1 MEVQNITSIPN
12 STSFC
17 KTEKQN
23 EHENI
28 HVHENVEKIKQVIM
42 QFLYDRMG
50 GLISSIG
57 ISGGI

>member
-17 KTEKQN
+17 KAVKQN

-28 HVHENVEKIKQVIM
+28 HVHENVEKIKQKLLCNFYMTGWEVS
-42 QFLYDRMG
+42 FHP
-50 GLISSIG
+50 
-57 ISGGI
+57 